1 MKLQVR
7 GELPLCTSYL
17 LKQHLKRIFWKY
29 FTEMFFEMLWVICT
43 DCLENLD
50 NSKGSYCCSL
60 SLQVFTT
67 YCLYYKYLI
76 IKISSAFFILNVFIV
91 RPIAIKVCKKQNN
104 NNNLRSFRSIWLKI
118 CLALWIRMLL
128 NLPGNERCTRTL
140 SNNYDGTYLKK
151 RSTNKSIQLFFHK
164 KLHRKCLTGF

>member
-1 MKLQVR
+1 MA
-7 GELPLCTSYL
+7 SYL
-17 LKQHLKRIFWKY
+17 FVPHISLNSILNV
-29 FTEMFFEMLWVICT
+29 FFENISRKCFSKYCGLYALTV
-43 DCLENLD
+43 LENLD

-104 NNNLRSFRSIWLKI
+104 NNNNLRSFRSLWLKI

-140 SNNYDGTYLKK
+140 LNNYDGTYLKK